1 MEKVNAK
8 YNVIKKNPGAVLA
21 FLFLLTALVWSAVT
35 SIV

>member
-1 MEKVNAK
+1 MEKANEK
-8 YNVIKKNPGAVLA
+8 YNVLKKNPGAVLA